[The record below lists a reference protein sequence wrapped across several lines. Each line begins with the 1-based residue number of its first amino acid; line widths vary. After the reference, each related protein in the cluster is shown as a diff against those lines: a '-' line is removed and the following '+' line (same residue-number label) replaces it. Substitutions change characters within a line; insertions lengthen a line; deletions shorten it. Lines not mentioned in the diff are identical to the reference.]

1 MSDPSYSQSPPK
13 REKGLLERLSWLL
26 LREPEDREQL
36 QEILQQAHERNL
48 LDADAL
54 SMIEGVMQVSELVAK
69 DIMIPRVRMDMINV
83 EDELQD
89 VLTFAVERTHSRFP
103 VYERNKDNVIGVLLA
118 KDLLRMQQGLGGGL
132 REMLRPAV
140 YIPETKK
147 LNFLLHDFRVN
158 RNHIALVVDEHGG
171 VSGLVTIEDVLEQ
184 IVGDIEDEY
193 DFDTDADNIIGLQG
207 TESGAYRVKAST
219 ELSQFDEV
227 FGTTFSNDQAHT
239 VAGLLSEHLGRIPRR
254 GEVILMAPMKFEVL
268 KANARQV
275 LLLKVRHLNS
285 QELSAP
291 SQTPEQIPSGNL
303 A

>member
-1 MSDPSYSQSPPK
+1 MSDPSHSQSSPK

-83 EDELQD
+83 EDDLQD
-89 VLTFAVERTHSRFP
+89 VLRFAVERTHSRFP

-118 KDLLRMQQGLGGGL
+118 KDLLRMQQGLGGTL

-207 TESGAYRVKAST
+207 SETGAYRVKAIT

-227 FGTTFSNDQAHT
+227 FGTSFSNEQAHT
-239 VAGLLSEHLGRIPRR
+239 VGGLLTEHLGRIPRR
-254 GEVILMAPMKFEVL
+254 GEVILIPPMKFEVL
-268 KANARQV
+268 KSHARQV
-275 LLLKVRHLNS
+275 LLVKVRHLTS
-285 QELSAP
+285 QELNAP
-291 SQTPEQIPSGNL
+291 QKTPEQVPSGNL

>member
-1 MSDPSYSQSPPK
+1 MSDPSHSQSSPK

-83 EDELQD
+83 EDPLTD
-89 VLTFAVERTHSRFP
+89 VLAFAVERTHSRFP

-118 KDLLRMQQGLGGGL
+118 KDLLRMQQGVGGSL

-207 TESGAYRVKAST
+207 SETGAYRVKAST

-227 FGTTFSNDQAHT
+227 FGTSYANEHVHT

-254 GEVILMAPMKFEVL
+254 SEVILMAPMKFEVL

-275 LLLKVRHLNS
+275 LLVKVRHLNS
-285 QELSAP
+285 QELNATH
-291 SQTPEQIPSGNL
+291 QTPEHIPSGNL

>member
-207 TESGAYRVKAST
+207 SETGAYRVKAST

-275 LLLKVRHLNS
+275 LLLKVRHLSS

-291 SQTPEQIPSGNL
+291 PQSPEQIPSGNL